1 MAGYLGVMAQANIDE
16 DTSGVPPE
24 SDRRTAEIHG
34 EHIAAVTRDLVW
46 GRQLAG
52 QSGLAG
58 TEIRPHGLARRAS
71 DDLTAG
77 TVSARP
83 IVRSR
88 LHA

>member
-1 MAGYLGVMAQANIDE
+1 MAQANIDE

-58 TEIRPHGLARRAS
+58 PKFGRTGLLDAPA
-71 DDLTAG
+71 T
-77 TVSARP
+77 T
-83 IVRSR
+83 
-88 LHA
+88 